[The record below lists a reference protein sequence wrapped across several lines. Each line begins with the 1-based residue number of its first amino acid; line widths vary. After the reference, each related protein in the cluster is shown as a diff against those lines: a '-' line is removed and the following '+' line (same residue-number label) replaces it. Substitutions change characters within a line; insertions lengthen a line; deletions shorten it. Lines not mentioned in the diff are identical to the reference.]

1 MGNTRGYPLDKRHEQ
16 SNRARSSPHAGA
28 ASKLPSRH
36 ARRRSKAA
44 KGEPRQANTDLD
56 RERERLQRKCEEYH
70 QRALASE
77 REQAEILTV
86 VSHDVRN
93 PLSAILVSLRILD
106 RTIPPGTEGRRQLDA
121 IQRSAEE
128 INHVIQDLLD
138 ATTIETSSLMLGA
151 KPCDVAPLVDAAL
164 ASVAV
169 AAAQKPL
176 VLKKEVSPDL
186 PRVLVD
192 RDRAVQALSNLLGN
206 AVKFTPKGGEITL
219 RAEPS
224 GTGALFSIT
233 DTGPGIP
240 DDLLGE
246 LFGKYSPKRGP
257 STQGSGLALF
267 VAKGIVDAHGGR
279 IWAES
284 RLGHGSTFFVA
295 LPSV

>member
-1 MGNTRGYPLDKRHEQ
+1 MEKRHDQ
-16 SNRARSSPHAGA
+16 SNRPRPTPHTDATPKA
-28 ASKLPSRH
+28 PSRPT
-36 ARRRSKAA
+36 RRRSSAA
-44 KGEPRQANTDLD
+44 KGEPGQAGTEAD
-56 RERERLQRKCEEYH
+56 RERDRLQRKCEEYR

-77 REQAEILTV
+77 REQAEILSV
-86 VSHDVRN
+86 VSHDLRN
-93 PLSAILVSLRILD
+93 PLSAILVSSRMLS
-106 RTIPPGTEGRRQLDA
+106 RTIPPGAEGRRQLDA
-121 IQRSAEE
+121 IQRAAEE

-138 ATTIETSSLMLGA
+138 ATSIETGSLMLGA
-151 KPCDVAPLVDAAL
+151 KPCDVAPLIDAAI
-164 ASVAV
+164 AAIGP

-176 VLKKEVSPDL
+176 VLKKEILPDL

-192 RDRAVQALSNLLGN
+192 RDRTVQALSNLLGN

-224 GTGALFSIT
+224 ATGALFSIA

-240 DDLLGE
+240 DDLLPQ

-257 STQGSGLALF
+257 CSQGLGLAVF

-284 RLGHGSTFFVA
+284 RLGQGSTFFFT